1 MTLKEFAKKT
11 KCINFEIAI
20 ENMTNEYNQG
30 MAKGV
35 IYAFHSQSLISD
47 DEAKIL
53 VDELTDLYVE
63 NLYK

>member
-11 KCINFEIAI
+11 NCINLEIAI
-20 ENMTNEYNQG
+20 ENMTNEYNYG

-35 IYAFHSQSLISD
+35 IFAFYSQNLISD

-53 VDELTDLYVE
+53 VNELTDLYIE
-63 NLYK
+63 NRYK